1 MQKLV
6 PDAGL
11 GENWPQSKTGAQN
24 TEKGQKMPTKTPE
37 PTPHSPCP
45 CGSRKLLANC
55 CLPYIQGQ
63 SRPET
68 AEQLMRSRYCAH
80 VLQAIDYL
88 WDTWSPEQRLRS
100 TKADILQWA
109 QSCDWLGL
117 QILAT
122 HRGQAQDQEGTV
134 EFIAFFR
141 QAGQARQ
148 HHEISL
154 FRKSLGRW
162 LYVDHRE

>member
-1 MQKLV
+1 
-6 PDAGL
+6 
-11 GENWPQSKTGAQN
+11 
-24 TEKGQKMPTKTPE
+24 
-37 PTPHSPCP
+37 
-45 CGSRKLLANC
+45 
-55 CLPYIQGQ
+55 
-63 SRPET
+63 
-68 AEQLMRSRYCAH
+68 MRSRYSAH

-109 QSCDWLGL
+109 QRCDWLGL

-122 HRGQAQDQEGTV
+122 HQGQAQDQEGTV